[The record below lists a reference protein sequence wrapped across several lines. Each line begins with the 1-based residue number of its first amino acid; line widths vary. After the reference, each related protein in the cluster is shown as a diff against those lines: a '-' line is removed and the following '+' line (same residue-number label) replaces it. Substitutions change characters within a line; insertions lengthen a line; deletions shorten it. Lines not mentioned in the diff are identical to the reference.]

1 MANKVARE
9 RIVTFLNALA
19 PSEGLGIAGDFW
31 RWWYGELL
39 LACGAKSQYP
49 ASSAGDFEISIT
61 REGYKLNP
69 TGETGDLDEI
79 VAALIRLKGS
89 GRTKSSQIRLR
100 LSPDRYVKRSLASI
114 KLPRSTAQEMAELD
128 VEGATPFS
136 LAEIHI
142 CFEEDV
148 RTLGA
153 HRYFLVKRA
162 VIEPLKAALA
172 NNGFAVSDVLVE
184 DDGQTV
190 QITGLSTP
198 KKRKYG
204 STITA
209 LLVTATA
216 FLTAL
221 SGALTWQAAHK
232 ANQTLASA
240 IDQTSRELKELKPE
254 FQSQRKTEAL
264 AHEMQARRDA
274 ASGATTVLMAL
285 TTNLP
290 DETYIETL
298 VLEEQNVT
306 ITGYS
311 NDAPPLI
318 AGLEDS
324 PLLREVSFSG
334 PTNKVPGKAGN
345 RFEITARIEK

>member
-1 MANKVARE
+1 M
-9 RIVTFLNALA
+9 TFLKALA
-19 PSEGLGIAGDFW
+19 PSQGLGITGDFW

-39 LACGAKSQYP
+39 LACGAKAQV
-49 ASSAGDFEISIT
+49 SAGSSGELEISIT
-61 REGYKLNP
+61 REGFKLKP
-69 TGETGDLDEI
+69 TSETGDLDEI
-79 VAALIRLKGS
+79 VAALTRLRSS
-89 GRTKSSQIRLR
+89 GRAKSSQIRLR
-100 LSPDRYVKRSLASI
+100 LSTDRYVKRSLARV

-136 LAEIHI
+136 LAEICI
-142 CFEEDV
+142 CFEEEA

-162 VIEPLKAALA
+162 VIEPLKAALS
-172 NNGFAVSDVLVE
+172 NNGFAIADVLIE
-184 DDGQTV
+184 DSGEPLK
-190 QITGLSTP
+190 IIGLSTP
-198 KKRKYG
+198 EKHKWRCI
-204 STITA
+204 ITP
-209 LLVTATA
+209 LLAAATV

-221 SGALTWQAAHK
+221 SGALIWQAAHE
-232 ANQTLASA
+232 ANQTLETVIA
-240 IDQTSRELKELKPE
+240 QTSRELKDLKPE

-274 ASGATTVLMAL
+274 AFGSTAVLMAL
-285 TTNLP
+285 TASLP
-290 DETYIETL
+290 DGTYIETL

-318 AGLEDS
+318 AGLESS
-324 PLLREVSFSG
+324 PLLKEVSFSG
-334 PTNKVPGKAGN
+334 PTNKVPGKTGS